1 MMQSQRS
8 SKLVKLVVLSLLAAV
23 SLVLF
28 FISFPLP
35 LLPPYLKV
43 DFSDVPA
50 LLAGLIFSPLAGVL
64 VVLMKNLLYFVASGA
79 TDPIGVAA
87 NFIAGTLFVLPVAYF
102 YHRYQGVKSI
112 VIGLVVGTV
121 GMAVIMSVLN
131 YFIILPAYSLLVG
144 MEMNDTIKWVSVVGG
159 VLPFNF
165 IKGVIVSILFIPVF
179 IKLSEWINQ
188 KRMEAL

>member
-1 MMQSQRS
+1 MMQTKRS

-43 DFSDVPA
+43 DFSDIPA

-79 TDPIGVAA
+79 SDPIGVAA
-87 NFIAGTLFVLPVAYF
+87 NFIAGD
-102 YHRYQGVKSI
+102 RK
-112 VIGLVVGTV
+112 
-121 GMAVIMSVLN
+121 
-131 YFIILPAYSLLVG
+131 
-144 MEMNDTIKWVSVVGG
+144 SVV
-159 VLPFNF
+159 
-165 IKGVIVSILFIPVF
+165 
-179 IKLSEWINQ
+179 
-188 KRMEAL
+188 

>member
-1 MMQSQRS
+1 MQSQRS

-23 SLVLF
+23 LFVLF